1 MKVLF
6 VDNESDIITLVELAL
21 DGEEGI
27 DLTAVTSGE
36 EAMAEIATG
45 AYDMFVFDLM
55 MPPPDGRQLLRA
67 VRSDP
72 ANEGKPV
79 LMCTAKSDAVS
90 NDDLHRAGATD
101 VLPKPF
107 DPLTLADVLRKVYGD
122 G

>member
-6 VDNESDIITLVELAL
+6 VDNETDIVTLVELAL
-21 DGEEGI
+21 DGEDDI

-36 EAMAEIATG
+36 AAMGEIATG
-45 AYDMFVFDLM
+45 GYDVFVFDLM

-72 ANEGKPV
+72 ANAGKPV
-79 LMCTAKSDAVS
+79 LMCTAKSDAVA
-90 NDDLHRAGATD
+90 NDDLRDAGATD

-107 DPLTLADVLRKVYGD
+107 DPLSLADVLREIHANG
-122 G
+122 